1 MKNTAFSALFLLFLV
16 SSVSAQFIS
25 PVPVIEREIR
35 DNSSVKMRSIDLDR
49 IKRGSRKKDSEKLGP
64 ASVNNFLEIKEDFEK
79 IQKLEGAI
87 VTTYKTGKQIQYAK
101 IASFSAEL
109 TASAARL
116 ETNLFKPANQDQ
128 TELPNKTD
136 AAESDKNLLDEV
148 KNLIVELD
156 NAVGAFVNNPIF
168 QKSKKAG
175 LQEKEQAV
183 EDLKQIIR
191 LSAAL
196 RQAAERQA
204 QAKN

>member
-1 MKNTAFSALFLLFLV
+1 MKNTAFPALFLLFLV

-35 DNSSVKMRSIDLDR
+35 DNSSTKMRSIDLDR
-49 IKRGSRKKDSEKLGP
+49 VKRDSRKKSPEKLGP

-87 VTTYKTGKQIQYAK
+87 VTTYTTGKQIQYAK

-109 TASAARL
+109 KTSAARL
-116 ETNLFKPANQDQ
+116 ETNLFKPAKQDK
-128 TELPNKTD
+128 TELPDKAD
-136 AAESDKNLLDEV
+136 AAEGDENLPDKV

-156 NAVGAFVNNPIF
+156 NSVGAFVNNPIF

-175 LQEKEQAV
+175 LQEKEQAAQ
-183 EDLKQIIR
+183 DLKQIIR